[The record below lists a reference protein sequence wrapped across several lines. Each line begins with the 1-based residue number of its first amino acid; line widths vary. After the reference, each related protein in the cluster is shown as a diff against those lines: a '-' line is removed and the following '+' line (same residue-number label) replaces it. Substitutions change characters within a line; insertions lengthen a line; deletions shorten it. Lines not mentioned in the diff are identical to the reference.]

1 MIIEF
6 AVENFRSIKTKQTFS
21 LTQSNPKSKDIEL
34 VENTFNPNV
43 LSASPLLRSA
53 VIYGANAAGKS
64 NFIKA
69 VKVMKDIVA
78 NSAKNNQR
86 GDKLPMT
93 HFKLCESTI
102 DKPTEFEIVFIA
114 EGVKYQYGFS
124 ANSERVMEEWLYA
137 FPKSRPQRWFIR
149 AFDETINEYAWDFS
163 SFFAGKKQT
172 WKDSTRDNSLFLS
185 TAVML
190 NSEQLKPVY
199 DWFTK
204 TLKVAGVNGWN
215 AAYTVDFCTKDD
227 GKKEVLKFLNSADL
241 DINDLKLEL
250 KKFDISILPD
260 DMASEV
266 KERILKDLE
275 GEDIVEI
282 KTVHKTAQGKKVLFE
297 LDDESDGTRK
307 IFSFAGPWI
316 DTLRNGKVLFIDEL
330 HDSLHPHIV
339 KFLVDLFHSKKTNPN
354 NAQLIFTTHE
364 TSILDQD
371 IFRRDQIWFCK
382 KETDQSTEIYPLSDF
397 SPRKGAENLEKAYL
411 SGRYSALPVVS
422 TLELLGE

>member
-6 AVENFRSIKTKQTFS
+6 AVENFRSIKTRQTFS
-21 LTQSNPKSKDIEL
+21 LTQSNSDEL
-34 VENTFNPNV
+34 VGNTFDPNV

-53 VIYGANAAGKS
+53 VIYGANAVGKS

-78 NSAKNNQR
+78 NSAKNSQR
-86 GDKLPMT
+86 GDKLPLT
-93 HFKLCESTI
+93 HFKLCDSTI
-102 DKPTEFEIVFIA
+102 GKPTEFEVIFIA

-124 ANSERVMEEWLYA
+124 ATSERVMEEWLYA

-149 AFDETINEYAWDFS
+149 AFDETKNEYAWDFG
-163 SFFAGKKQT
+163 SFFVGKKQT

-204 TLKVAGVNGWN
+204 TLKVAGIDGWN
-215 AAYTVDFCTKDD
+215 AAYTAELCKEVDSKKD
-227 GKKEVLKFLNSADL
+227 VLKFLNAADL
-241 DINDLKLEL
+241 DINDLKLES
-250 KKFDISILPD
+250 KKFDISLLPD

-266 KERILKDLE
+266 KERLLKELE
-275 GEDIVEI
+275 GEEFISI
-282 KTVHKTAQGKKVLFE
+282 KTIHTTAQGKNVLFE

-371 IFRRDQIWFCK
+371 VFRRDQIWFCK

>member
-1 MIIEF
+1 MIIEL
-6 AVENFRSIKTKQTFS
+6 AVENFRSIKTRQTFS
-21 LTQSNPKSKDIEL
+21 LTKSNSDEL
-34 VENTFNPNV
+34 GENTFDPKV

-69 VKVMKDIVA
+69 VKVMREIVA
-78 NSAKNNQR
+78 NSAKNIQR
-86 GDKLPMT
+86 GDKLPIT
-93 HFKLCESTI
+93 HFKLCDSTI
-102 DKPTEFEIVFIA
+102 GKPTEFEVIFIA
-114 EGVKYQYGFS
+114 EGIKYQYGFS
-124 ANSERVMEEWLYA
+124 VTSERVMEEWLYA

-149 AFDETINEYAWDFS
+149 AFDEAKDEYAWDFS
-163 SFFAGKKQT
+163 SFFVGKKQT
-172 WKDSTRDNSLFLS
+172 WKDSTRNNSLFLS

-190 NSEQLKPVY
+190 NSEQLKPIY

-204 TLKVAGVNGWN
+204 TLKVAGIDSWGG
-215 AAYTVDFCTKDD
+215 AYTAELCAEVDSKKD
-227 GKKEVLKFLNSADL
+227 VLKFLNAADL
-241 DINDLKLEL
+241 DINDLKLES

-260 DMASEV
+260 DMPSEI
-266 KERILKDLE
+266 KERLLKDLE
-275 GEDIVEI
+275 GEEFVDI
-282 KTVHKTAQGKKVLFE
+282 KTVHKTAQGKDVLFE

-339 KFLVDLFHSKKTNPN
+339 KFLVNLFHSNKTNPK

-371 IFRRDQIWFCK
+371 VFRRDQIWFCK
-382 KETDQSTEIYPLSDF
+382 KEADQTTELYPLSDF
-397 SPRKGAENLEKAYL
+397 SPRKGAENLEKSYL
-411 SGRYSALPVVS
+411 SGRYSALPVVR
-422 TLELLGE
+422 TLELFGE

>member
-1 MIIEF
+1 MIIEL

-21 LTQSNPKSKDIEL
+21 LTKSNSDEL
-34 VENTFNPNV
+34 AGNTFDPKV

-69 VKVMKDIVA
+69 VKAMREIVE
-78 NSAKNNQR
+78 NSAKNIQR
-86 GDKLPMT
+86 GDKLPIT
-93 HFKLCESTI
+93 HFKLCDSTI
-102 DKPTEFEIVFIA
+102 EKPTEFEVIFIA
-114 EGVKYQYGFS
+114 EGIKYQYGFS
-124 ANSERVMEEWLYA
+124 VTSERVMEEWLYA

-149 AFDETINEYAWDFS
+149 AFDEAKDEYAWDFS
-163 SFFAGKKQT
+163 SFFVGKKQT
-172 WKDSTRDNSLFLS
+172 WKDSTRHNSLFLS

-204 TLKVAGVNGWN
+204 TLKVTGIDGWN
-215 AAYTVDFCTKDD
+215 GSYTAGLCAEVG
-227 GKKEVLKFLNSADL
+227 GKKDVLKFLNSADL
-241 DINDLKLEL
+241 DISDLKLES
-250 KKFDISILPD
+250 KTIDASIFPD
-260 DMASEV
+260 DMPSEL
-266 KERILKDLE
+266 KERFLKDLD
-275 GEDIVEI
+275 GEEFVDI
-282 KTVHKTAQGKKVLFE
+282 KTVHKTAQGKDVLFE

-339 KFLVDLFHSKKTNPN
+339 KFLVKLFHSNKTNPN
-354 NAQLIFTTHE
+354 NAQLVFTTHE

-371 IFRRDQIWFCK
+371 VFRRDQIWFCK
-382 KETDQSTEIYPLSDF
+382 KEADQTTELYPLSDF
-397 SPRKGAENLEKAYL
+397 SPRKGTENLEKSYL

>member
-21 LTQSNPKSKDIEL
+21 LTQSNSDEL
-34 VENTFNPNV
+34 IGNTFNPHV

-53 VIYGANAAGKS
+53 AIYGANAAGKS

-69 VKVMKDIVA
+69 IKVMKDVVA

-86 GDKLPMT
+86 GDKLPLT
-93 HFKLCESTI
+93 PFKLCESI
-102 DKPTEFEIVFIA
+102 IGKPTEFEVVFIA

-124 ANSERVMEEWLYA
+124 ASAERVMEEWLYA
-137 FPKSRPQRWFIR
+137 FPNSRPQRWFIR
-149 AFDETINEYAWDFS
+149 VFDEDKGEYVWDFS

-172 WKDSTRDNSLFLS
+172 WKESTRDNSLFLS

-204 TLKVAGVNGWN
+204 TLQVAGIDGWGVG
-215 AAYTVDFCTKDD
+215 YTADFCSKEE
-227 GKKEVLKFLNSADL
+227 GKKEVLKFLNATDL
-241 DINDLKLEL
+241 DINDLKLES
-250 KKFDISILPD
+250 KKLDSAFLPD
-260 DMASEV
+260 DMPSEL
-266 KERILKDLE
+266 KKQLLKDLE
-275 GEDIVEI
+275 GTEFIDI
-282 KTVHKTAQGKKVLFE
+282 KTVHKTAQGRDVLFE

-371 IFRRDQIWFCK
+371 VFRRDQIWFCK

-397 SPRKGAENLEKAYL
+397 SPRKGVENLEKSYL

>member
-1 MIIEF
+1 MIIELS
-6 AVENFRSIKTKQTFS
+6 VENFRSIKTRHTFS
-21 LTQSNPKSKDIEL
+21 LTKSNSDEL
-34 VENTFNPNV
+34 IGNTFDPNV

-69 VKVMKDIVA
+69 VKVMREIVA
-78 NSAKNNQR
+78 NSAKNTQR
-86 GDKLPMT
+86 GDKLPIA
-93 HFKLCESTI
+93 HFKLCDSTVG
-102 DKPTEFEIVFIA
+102 KPTEFEVVFIA
-114 EGVKYQYGFS
+114 DGIKYQYGFS
-124 ANSERVMEEWLYA
+124 ATSERVMEEWLYA

-149 AFDETINEYAWDFS
+149 AFNEAKNEYEWDFS
-163 SFFAGKKQT
+163 SFLSGKKQT
-172 WKDSTRDNSLFLS
+172 WKDSTRNNSLFLS

-190 NSEQLKPVY
+190 NSEQLKPIY

-204 TLKVAGVNGWN
+204 TLKVAGIDGWGG
-215 AAYTVDFCTKDD
+215 AYTANLCTEAD
-227 GKKEVLKFLNSADL
+227 GKRDVLKFLNAADL
-241 DINDLKLEL
+241 DINDLKLES
-250 KKFDISILPD
+250 KKFDISNLPD
-260 DMASEV
+260 DMPSEI
-266 KERILKDLE
+266 KERLLKDLE
-275 GEDIVEI
+275 GEEFVDI
-282 KTVHKTAQGKKVLFE
+282 KTVHTTTQGKDVLFE

-339 KFLVDLFHSKKTNPN
+339 KFLVNLFHSKKTNPK

-371 IFRRDQIWFCK
+371 VFRRDQIWFCK

-397 SPRKGAENLEKAYL
+397 SPRKGVENLEKSYL

>member
-21 LTQSNPKSKDIEL
+21 LTQSNSDEL
-34 VENTFNPNV
+34 AGNTFDPNV

-53 VIYGANAAGKS
+53 AIYGANAAGKS

-69 VKVMKDIVA
+69 IKVMKDIVA

-86 GDKLPMT
+86 GDKLPTT
-93 HFKLCESTI
+93 HFKLCESSI
-102 DKPTEFEIVFIA
+102 GKPTEFEVVFIA

-124 ANSERVMEEWLYA
+124 ACSERVMEEWLYA

-149 AFDETINEYAWDFS
+149 AFDETKNEYVWDFS
-163 SFFAGKKQT
+163 SFFVGKKQT
-172 WKDSTRDNSLFLS
+172 WKESTRDNSLFLS

-204 TLKVAGVNGWN
+204 TLKVAGIDGWG
-215 AAYTVDFCTKDD
+215 AGYTADFCSKEE
-227 GKKEVLKFLNSADL
+227 GKKDVLKFLNATDL
-241 DINDLKLEL
+241 DINDLKLES
-250 KKFDISILPD
+250 KKLDSAFLPD
-260 DMASEV
+260 DMPSEL
-266 KERILKDLE
+266 KEQLLKDLE
-275 GEDIVEI
+275 GTEFIDI
-282 KTVHKTAQGKKVLFE
+282 KTVHKTAQGKEVLFE

-339 KFLVDLFHSKKTNPN
+339 KFLVELFHSKKTNPN

-364 TSILDQD
+364 TSILDQN

-382 KETDQSTEIYPLSDF
+382 KETDQSTKIYPLSDF